1 MYRTQILLI
10 VLLTMAFS
18 PFSACAQDNAT
29 VQKKEST
36 GAIINFINNDRIHDF
51 GTMLVNGSDE
61 YKFEF
66 VNSGSAPLVIKE
78 MHGTGK
84 GLNMPAF
91 KLLVSYPQ
99 GAIGPGQKGS
109 ITVMVKAL
117 NEPGSFKSE
126 VYVTSNATGPKYRL
140 LLVRGNI
147 VTEPGSVA
155 PKNADTSNTSQFN
168 NPVVGNNTR

>member
-1 MYRTQILLI
+1 MMNTLRYLLAA
-10 VLLTMAFS
+10 LLTMALQ
-18 PFSACAQDNAT
+18 PCTALAQNGVPA
-29 VQKKEST
+29 QKTEPA
-36 GAIINFINNDRIHDF
+36 GAVFNFIHKDRIHDF
-51 GTMLVNGSDE
+51 GTLLVNGSDE

-66 VNSGSAPLVIKE
+66 VNSGTAPLVIKE

-99 GAIGPGQKGS
+99 GAIAPGQSGT

-117 NEPGSFKSE
+117 NEPGSYRSE

-140 LLVRGNI
+140 LLVRGDI
-147 VTEPGSVA
+147 VSEPGN
-155 PKNADTSNTSQFN
+155 PTPRTADTANTSQFV
-168 NPVVGNNTR
+168 NPVIGGQ